1 MESIKNKMEELV
13 AEKAT
18 SVEIFETLT
27 AGQEAAETRCSKTET
42 GIAKSTREISKFE
55 EQLDD
60 VTTSTATAME
70 HLEKATTIAD
80 DAELEVSALVRRLQ
94 LLEEETQRVN
104 EKLDEVVSK
113 LTVVEAA
120 GEENERARKI
130 LEANNFK
137 NEETQEMIES
147 QLAEA
152 IIIAEE
158 ADRKYEESGRKLRMV
173 ESDAERIT
181 DKADEFESKISEYQF
196 KLDDKSK
203 QLKEI
208 EEIACRNGE
217 QEDKYEDK
225 IHELK
230 ETLKNLETRAEF
242 GERTVEKLE
251 STIDTVQENLLA
263 EKRAFIEM
271 SRNLDETLKEM
282 MTLGDC

>member
-13 AEKAT
+13 AEKAA
-18 SVEIFETLT
+18 SVEVFENLT
-27 AGQEAAETRCSKTET
+27 AGTLEAETRCSNTES

-55 EQLDD
+55 EQLDM
-60 VTTSTATAME
+60 VTTSTATAMD

-80 DAELEVSALVRRLQ
+80 DAELEVSALVRRVQ

-181 DKADEFESKISEYQF
+181 DKADEFESKISEFQF

-251 STIDTVQENLLA
+251 STIDTVQENLLQ